1 MTSSSP
7 TSERFGA
14 GRLLFVGGGVVSQ
27 SPQVVRA
34 NELSCGALSPYG
46 CELTLRKLEP
56 HADVDFVRSIAAS
69 PPTIE
74 TFISSGGSPG
84 NQHSPA
90 TSPPQQFCVALRANE
105 LSLIGGYFA
114 HSLATSSSPIIPET
128 RRRRLIA
135 VGIPTRH
142 RGAGRV
148 RCGVS

>member
-1 MTSSSP
+1 MRGRRLRDGLPPAITDAYGRSTP
-7 TSERFGA
+7 TSGEHPSPFAGA
-14 GRLLFVGGGVVSQ
+14 TDR
-27 SPQVVRA
+27 
-34 NELSCGALSPYG
+34 
-46 CELTLRKLEP
+46 TKLEP
-56 HADVDFVRSIAAS
+56 HADVDFVRSLAAS